1 MKEALQNE
9 EFYEGDN
16 PLEQNDD
23 DKGDNQDS
31 DDDYSSE
38 EDDDDT
44 HWGKRG
50 VSKERGC
57 PIKLHTYSKLNP
69 SFKSVVF
76 RFEPPHEKTNN
87 LICKNKD
94 ADQLQS

>member
-1 MKEALQNE
+1 MYSLGSETYILHVTCNIYVCGSSDKLFFQLASEMKEALQNE

-50 VSKERGC
+50 VREE
-57 PIKLHTYSKLNP
+57 
-69 SFKSVVF
+69 VV
-76 RFEPPHEKTNN
+76 
-87 LICKNKD
+87 
-94 ADQLQS
+94 Q